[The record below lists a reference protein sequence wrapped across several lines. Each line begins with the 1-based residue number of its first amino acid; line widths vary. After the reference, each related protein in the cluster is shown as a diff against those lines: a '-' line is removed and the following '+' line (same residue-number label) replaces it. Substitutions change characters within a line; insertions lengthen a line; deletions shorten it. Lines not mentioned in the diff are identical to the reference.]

1 MTVKRTR
8 TGNDDAE
15 ADQTEVEQ
23 CSAPWKSP
31 LNQKLSVTVAPSPVL
46 ETTTTTTGNAESS
59 NCQSKL
65 GGFLEKCRYCRRRIP
80 EGVEV
85 FMYR

>member
-8 TGNDDAE
+8 TGGADAE

-23 CSAPWKSP
+23 CSAPAKSL

-46 ETTTTTTGNAESS
+46 ETTTGDAESS
-59 NCQSKL
+59 NFQSKL

>member
-23 CSAPWKSP
+23 CSAPAKSP

-46 ETTTTTTGNAESS
+46 ETTTTTGDAESS